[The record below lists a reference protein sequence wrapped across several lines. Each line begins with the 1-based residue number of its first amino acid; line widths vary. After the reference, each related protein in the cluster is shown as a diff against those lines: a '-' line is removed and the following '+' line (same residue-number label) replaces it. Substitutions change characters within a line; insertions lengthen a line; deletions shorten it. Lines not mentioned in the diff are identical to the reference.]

1 VDIGKLSPGEK
12 IAGVSAIALFIFT
25 FFDWFTVSVSGAGGA
40 FDTGAVG
47 AGSAWDALDNIP
59 IFLMITILV
68 VLAVVGLRLSDSD
81 FEPPVSPSVVVVV
94 LGAISVLL
102 ILFRIIDTPGGGSFA
117 GVSVDVSPT
126 FGIFISLIAAAGIT
140 YGGYEA
146 MKEEGASFGEVAERF
161 GGGRGSQTPAS
172 RPSPAPTPPP
182 PPPSGDTPDRRHPRR
197 PRPQPRRPPADRSGT
212 PRLPAGPACAQPR
225 RRYGRLRPVVV
236 RR

>member
-1 VDIGKLSPGEK
+1 VDIGKLSRGEK
-12 IAGVSAIALFIFT
+12 IAGASAVALFIFT
-25 FFDWFTVSVSGAGGA
+25 FFDWFTVSVSGAGSAFTSGA
-40 FDTGAVG
+40 IG

-59 IFLMITILV
+59 IFLMFTILV

-81 FEPPVSPSVVVVV
+81 FEPPISPSVVVVV

-117 GVSVDVSPT
+117 GVSVNVSPT

-161 GGGRGSQTPAS
+161 GGGGSSQTPA
-172 RPSPAPTPPP
+172 PPP
-182 PPPSGDTPDRRHPRR
+182 PPVAPPPPVEGTPASP
-197 PRPQPRRPPADRSGT
+197 PPAAPDET
-212 PRLPAGPACAQPR
+212 PPTAPP
-225 RRYGRLRPVVV
+225 PST
-236 RR
+236 